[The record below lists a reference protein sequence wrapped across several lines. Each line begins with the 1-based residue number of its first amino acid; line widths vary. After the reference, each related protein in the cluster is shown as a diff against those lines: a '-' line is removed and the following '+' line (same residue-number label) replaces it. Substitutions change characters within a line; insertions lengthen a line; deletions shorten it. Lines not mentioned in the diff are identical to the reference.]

1 MAIKIRS
8 PNPLSLPNFPRKD
21 ERKEEGTAQLKVAS
35 C

>member
-8 PNPLSLPNFPRKD
+8 PNPLSSPNFPRKD
-21 ERKEEGTAQLKVAS
+21 ERKEEGTAWPEVAS